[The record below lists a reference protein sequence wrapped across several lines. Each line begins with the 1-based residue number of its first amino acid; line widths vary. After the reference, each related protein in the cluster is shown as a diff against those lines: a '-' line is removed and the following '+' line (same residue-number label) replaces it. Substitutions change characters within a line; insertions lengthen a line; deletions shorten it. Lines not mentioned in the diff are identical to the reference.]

1 MPIAVT
7 EFTGLQTVEYYQ
19 LGKAMGDFQN
29 VNSTQDIRCLAVPR
43 MSRSTTNG
51 LVAIVL
57 MAIAPTHSLADG
69 FGVEMLRSSE
79 FRREIDLVKK
89 YFRRRNS

>member
-1 MPIAVT
+1 
-7 EFTGLQTVEYYQ
+7 
-19 LGKAMGDFQN
+19 
-29 VNSTQDIRCLAVPR
+29 